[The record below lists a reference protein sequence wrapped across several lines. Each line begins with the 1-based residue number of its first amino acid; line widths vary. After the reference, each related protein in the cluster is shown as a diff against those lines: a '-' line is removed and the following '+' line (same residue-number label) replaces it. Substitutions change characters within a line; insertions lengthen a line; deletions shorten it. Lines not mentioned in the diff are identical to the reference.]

1 MEYTISKTNRNG
13 IILCSFLLILF
24 ILITGLLFLINTPA
38 KIDIVERLIRNV
50 IYLILFGYLMLAFF
64 QYFRHYKRTILQGS
78 ILIIFI
84 MELIFKSTLF
94 SDIFEST
101 WKTVGLL
108 SVSSI
113 WIVATIVLIFGLI
126 RNKAE
131 VYPGMHSIRNY
142 AISSFLIYVFSTT
155 YPFYLK
161 PINPLHTLH
170 LIGLTSAIP
179 FIFTIIFAMKLKL
192 KE

>member
-13 IILCSFLLILF
+13 VILCSFLLILF

-131 VYPGMHSIRNY
+131 VYPC
-142 AISSFLIYVFSTT
+142 T
-155 YPFYLK
+155 YPLLLGIK
-161 PINPLHTLH
+161 IKNS
-170 LIGLTSAIP
+170 LTFFKNIVTNH
-179 FIFTIIFAMKLKL
+179 FIRHQIIKFSPAFGIVKVKLCF
-192 KE
+192 